1 MRKIKGLPRAKSRGF
16 TLIELLIVIAIIA
29 ILAIIVVLTIN
40 PARIMEKSRD
50 SQRMSDLT
58 SLATAINLY
67 LADNHDFTGL
77 GGVTYATN
85 EQGKTDNERRK
96 NDGTGWAPIDF
107 SVVSSGA
114 PIAAEPIDPKNDN
127 TYFYRFGAN
136 EGAKTYELDCVFE
149 SNPDNTSKHAAD
161 GGDNN
166 NRYEV
171 GTDLTVLGA

>member
-1 MRKIKGLPRAKSRGF
+1 MAKSKNQGF

-67 LADNHDFTGL
+67 LADNHDFAGL

-85 EQGKTDNERRK
+85 DPGKTDNERKK
-96 NDGTGWAPIDF
+96 NDGTGWVPIDF
-107 SVVSSGA
+107 TVVSSGA

-136 EGAKTYELDCVFE
+136 ELAKTYELDCAFE
-149 SNPDNTSKHAAD
+149 SSDNQAKHSSD
-161 GGDNN
+161 GGNN
-166 NRYEV
+166 NSRYEV
-171 GTDLTVLGA
+171 GTDLTILP

>member
-1 MRKIKGLPRAKSRGF
+1 MYNKKVKDRGF

-58 SLATAINLY
+58 TLATAINLY

-85 EQGKTDNERRK
+85 DPGKTDNEKKK
-96 NDGTGWAPIDF
+96 NDSTGWVPIDF

-114 PIAAEPIDPKNDN
+114 PIAALPIDPKNDN

-136 EGAKTYELDCVFE
+136 EGTKTYELDCVFE
-149 SNPDNTSKHAAD
+149 NSDNQSKHSAD
-161 GGDNN
+161 GGDNA

-171 GTDLTVLGA
+171 GTDLTILGA